1 MWYWLGGVVVMDV
14 FLQPVAILIVYVE
27 TADLIGLF
35 ACMCVM

>member
-14 FLQPVAILIVYVE
+14 FLQSVAIPTVYAE
-27 TADLIGLF
+27 KPNLMGLF